1 MPFVKLSH
9 TASIRNEIFRSI
21 HDLERLQLAQRS
33 KKINIFPLLD
43 CSINYTDFFDISDL
57 AHPNPLLKQNVLRR
71 TGLVDL
77 HTTSQSTSSGRHR
90 GAGRSIIGGTHIHI
104 FVFTDCKNN

>member
-9 TASIRNEIFRSI
+9 TASIRNEICRSI

-33 KKINIFPLLD
+33 KKVNIFPLLD
-43 CSINYTDFFDISDL
+43 CSINYTDFLDISDL
-57 AHPNPLLKQNVLRR
+57 AYPSPLLKQNMLRR

-77 HTTSQSTSSGRHR
+77 LTTPQSTSFGLQNYLHLL
-90 GAGRSIIGGTHIHI
+90 
-104 FVFTDCKNN
+104 N